1 MIYVISS
8 IVFMYTQ
15 TFFYKKTFSVR
26 NFERIDV
33 VGLFRNPVVFVF
45 SNLIVLY
52 VKLINTLDRS
62 QSKANRSENTKK
74 NMKSYVCRFTVVVNF
89 VYTSSQSE
97 VSNLH
102 HIIFTNQNISSRQ
115 ITMDTLREKNNDFII
130 HFSCQEI
137 RITKSYQRL

>member
-1 MIYVISS
+1 MTNDGGKKKKDNQKGYIIYVISS

-15 TFFYKKTFSVR
+15 TFFYKKTFSIR

-62 QSKANRSENTKK
+62 
-74 NMKSYVCRFTVVVNF
+74 
-89 VYTSSQSE
+89 
-97 VSNLH
+97 
-102 HIIFTNQNISSRQ
+102 
-115 ITMDTLREKNNDFII
+115 
-130 HFSCQEI
+130 
-137 RITKSYQRL
+137 